1 MDNFTANDN
10 GAPAGSTAN
19 TIVEA
24 YQRPKIEEL
33 NELNDSLF
41 NRLEE
46 EKALQKALKKKL
58 NCEVKLPGQRQ
69 RCAVS
74 GEAEEEEEDE
84 EDEEEQEEEDKKQW
98 WEVSLEGLAKD
109 MLEEKYKYFQ
119 ELHNKFSSHI
129 KEKDS

>member
-1 MDNFTANDN
+1 MENFTANDN

-24 YQRPKIEEL
+24 CQRPKIEEL
-33 NELNDSLF
+33 NEPDDSLF

-74 GEAEEEEEDE
+74 GEAEEEEDH
-84 EDEEEQEEEDKKQW
+84 KRQW
-98 WEVSLEGLAKD
+98 WEVSLEGLAD
-109 MLEEKYKYFQ
+109 DVLEEKYKYFQ
-119 ELHNKFSSHI
+119 GLHYKFSSHI
-129 KEKDS
+129 KKKDS